1 MVRPS
6 VFFADVREVCIA
18 LFNSHTTPARMNNI
32 QKLLEDNMKQ
42 ATDPENSFNIPTLIQ
57 SKLQTMQ
64 FRNKFHAISGLY
76 VKDKSS
82 AHKCA
87 VDNGSCDSKYAET
100 RPDLQKNMGR
110 LD

>member
-1 MVRPS
+1 
-6 VFFADVREVCIA
+6 
-18 LFNSHTTPARMNNI
+18 
-32 QKLLEDNMKQ
+32 MKQ
-42 ATDPENSFNIPTLIQ
+42 TTDPATAFKNLSLIQ
-57 SKLQTMQ
+57 SKLETMHS
-64 FRNKFHAISGLY
+64 RNKFHAISGIY

-110 LD
+110 LDSREEATAS